1 MPNTK
6 PLLIIVSGAPGSGKT
21 TLAAKVAHRLR
32 LPHIERDTI
41 LRGIEYTAHG
51 SIDRSRLGIESYYSV
66 LEYLIQTNISFVT
79 DGTLY
84 KGVSEQDIK
93 RRLIKVAH
101 VVNIHTRATQENQR
115 FYDREMNRSGHPSDW
130 VKGHMQHLDDI
141 YDQTVNPLDMGITVI
156 EVDAT
161 SEYIPSF
168 DVIVDRINQDYNKA
182 INESRKRYNETT
194 N

>member
-1 MPNTK
+1 
-6 PLLIIVSGAPGSGKT
+6 
-21 TLAAKVAHRLR
+21 
-32 LPHIERDTI
+32 
-41 LRGIEYTAHG
+41 
-51 SIDRSRLGIESYYSV
+51 
-66 LEYLIQTNISFVT
+66 
-79 DGTLY
+79 
-84 KGVSEQDIK
+84 
-93 RRLIKVAH
+93 
-101 VVNIHTRATQENQR
+101 
-115 FYDREMNRSGHPSDW
+115 
-130 VKGHMQHLDDI
+130 MQHLDDI